1 MINIDYPEIVFED
14 NHVLVAVKSAG
25 VLSQSDGTDAPDM
38 LTQLKAYLKDKYNK
52 PGDAYFGLLHRLD
65 RNVSGLMVFAKT
77 SKCAS
82 RLSEQIRSG
91 RVRKGYCA
99 IVSGHIEKRSDT
111 LISYLIKD
119 ENMNMV
125 RVLDNEVLNSK
136 FAKLS
141 YEVKGYA
148 TRDDKEY
155 SLLQIELVTGRSHQI
170 RAQFAHIGYPLIGD
184 TKYGVKN
191 SRTSICLQSNYLGF
205 YHPINGEF
213 LEYTID
219 RPNVKP
225 WTYFESN

>member
-1 MINIDYPEIVFED
+1 
-14 NHVLVAVKSAG
+14 
-25 VLSQSDGTDAPDM
+25 
-38 LTQLKAYLKDKYNK
+38 
-52 PGDAYFGLLHRLD
+52 
-65 RNVSGLMVFAKT
+65 
-77 SKCAS
+77 
-82 RLSEQIRSG
+82 
-91 RVRKGYCA
+91 
-99 IVSGHIEKRSDT
+99 
-111 LISYLIKD
+111 
-119 ENMNMV
+119 
-125 RVLDNEVLNSK
+125 
-136 FAKLS
+136 
-141 YEVKGYA
+141 
-148 TRDDKEY
+148 RDDKEY